1 MNYEDVFQQM
11 KAEGSPVP
19 YQRFRIAIPNA
30 RQELENVMTAILSS
44 MGERLEWLPE
54 YDRVADWLAD
64 NHGKGLFM
72 FGNCGR
78 GKSLL
83 ARYAIPAIIR
93 AFSRRIVSVVDCGSQ
108 QVNIDEI
115 LRRKLIVL
123 DDVGVEV
130 DRIDY
135 GTRRNVVVEAINK
148 AQDDPARAHPSPTI
162 LSFREELAWQ
172 KKFRGGRGYVCL
184 NGHVAAL
191 FSAAPSARGIFL
203 QRNTFCIDQSTFRDY
218 FVAGLLVPLLRN
230 GANRGFF
237 SHKSSKKKEMRS
249 FQGLLRRCAPRAI
262 AAQWGEPRV
271 LIPQKY
277 KEKEECRS
285 IPLFLGALSGTRTL
299 GPLIKSQLLYQLS

>member
-19 YQRFRIAIPNA
+19 SQRFRIAVPNA
-30 RQELENVMTAILSS
+30 RQELEQAMTAILSS

-54 YDRVADWLAD
+54 YDKVADWLAD
-64 NHGKGLFM
+64 NNGKGLFL

-108 QVNIDEI
+108 QVNTDEI

-135 GTRRNVVVEAINK
+135 GTRRNVVVETINK
-148 AQDDPARAHPSPTI
+148 PQDDQATMLI
-162 LSFREELAWQ
+162 M
-172 KKFRGGRGYVCL
+172 
-184 NGHVAAL
+184 
-191 FSAAPSARGIFL
+191 
-203 QRNTFCIDQSTFRDY
+203 
-218 FVAGLLVPLLRN
+218 
-230 GANRGFF
+230 
-237 SHKSSKKKEMRS
+237 SSN
-249 FQGLLRRCAPRAI
+249 
-262 AAQWGEPRV
+262 
-271 LIPQKY
+271 
-277 KEKEECRS
+277 
-285 IPLFLGALSGTRTL
+285 LSGDAIRDRYGDRIYDRVKYL
-299 GPLIKSQLLYQLS
+299 CHRVAFHGQSLRK

>member
-1 MNYEDVFQQM
+1 MMNYEDVFQQM

-19 YQRFRIAIPNA
+19 SQRFRISVPNA
-30 RQELENVMTAILSS
+30 RQELENAMTSILSS

-54 YDRVADWLAD
+54 YDKVADWLAD
-64 NHGKGLFM
+64 NNGKGLFL

-135 GTRRNVVVEAINK
+135 GTRRNVVVETINK
-148 AQDDPARAHPSPTI
+148 AQDDPETMLI
-162 LSFREELAWQ
+162 M
-172 KKFRGGRGYVCL
+172 
-184 NGHVAAL
+184 
-191 FSAAPSARGIFL
+191 
-203 QRNTFCIDQSTFRDY
+203 
-218 FVAGLLVPLLRN
+218 
-230 GANRGFF
+230 
-237 SHKSSKKKEMRS
+237 SSN
-249 FQGLLRRCAPRAI
+249 
-262 AAQWGEPRV
+262 
-271 LIPQKY
+271 
-277 KEKEECRS
+277 
-285 IPLFLGALSGTRTL
+285 LSGEAIRDRYGDRIYDRVKYL
-299 GPLIKSQLLYQLS
+299 CYRVAFNGQSLRK

>member
-19 YQRFRIAIPNA
+19 FQRFRIAIPNA
-30 RQELENVMTAILSS
+30 RQELEKAMTAILSS

-64 NHGKGLFM
+64 NNGKGLFL

-93 AFSRRIVSVVDCGSQ
+93 AFSRRIVSIVDCGSQ

-148 AQDDPARAHPSPTI
+148 AQDDPATMLI
-162 LSFREELAWQ
+162 M
-172 KKFRGGRGYVCL
+172 
-184 NGHVAAL
+184 
-191 FSAAPSARGIFL
+191 
-203 QRNTFCIDQSTFRDY
+203 
-218 FVAGLLVPLLRN
+218 
-230 GANRGFF
+230 
-237 SHKSSKKKEMRS
+237 SSN
-249 FQGLLRRCAPRAI
+249 
-262 AAQWGEPRV
+262 
-271 LIPQKY
+271 
-277 KEKEECRS
+277 
-285 IPLFLGALSGTRTL
+285 LSGEAIRDRYGDRIYDRVKYL
-299 GPLIKSQLLYQLS
+299 CHRVAFNGQSLRK

>member
-19 YQRFRIAIPNA
+19 SQRLRISVPNA
-30 RQELENVMTAILSS
+30 RQELEQAMTAILSS

-64 NHGKGLFM
+64 NNGKGLFL

-148 AQDDPARAHPSPTI
+148 AQDDPATMLI
-162 LSFREELAWQ
+162 M
-172 KKFRGGRGYVCL
+172 
-184 NGHVAAL
+184 
-191 FSAAPSARGIFL
+191 
-203 QRNTFCIDQSTFRDY
+203 
-218 FVAGLLVPLLRN
+218 
-230 GANRGFF
+230 
-237 SHKSSKKKEMRS
+237 SSN
-249 FQGLLRRCAPRAI
+249 
-262 AAQWGEPRV
+262 
-271 LIPQKY
+271 
-277 KEKEECRS
+277 
-285 IPLFLGALSGTRTL
+285 LSGEAIRDRYGDRIYDRVKYL
-299 GPLIKSQLLYQLS
+299 CHRVAFNGQSLRK